1 MTSFTRKYS
10 NISLQSK
17 VLCIIIP
24 IVMVALALF
33 GISFALFASSRADD
47 NGKLN
52 IILVTSPPT
61 HDPTLKK
68 ISKTS
73 RPGDVGLSIIIVTSP
88 PTYDHTLTKI
98 STTLRPTTSE
108 SPIVT
113 EERPCLFFV
122 SKSHNTKY
130 KENL

>member
-1 MTSFTRKYS
+1 MTSITRKYR

-17 VLCIIIP
+17 VLCIIVP
-24 IVMVALALF
+24 LVMVALAMF
-33 GISFALFASSRADD
+33 GISLSSSDSSRADD

-88 PTYDHTLTKI
+88 PTHDHTLTKI
-98 STTLRPTTSE
+98 STTLRPATPTE

-122 SKSHNTKY
+122 SKSHN
-130 KENL
+130 

>member
-68 ISKTS
+68 ISKT
-73 RPGDVGLSIIIVTSP
+73 IVTSP